1 MSEDKTGLSP
11 AASNTA
17 ASAAPRAA
25 WCFFAAIFLNTL
37 VDLGHKVTIQNT
49 LFKLYSGSWQ
59 VIMTALVNAL
69 ILLPFIV
76 LLTPAGFLSDRYNK
90 LRIMR
95 TTAWGG
101 IAICAG
107 IVLCYYLGWF
117 MPAFALTLLLAIQ
130 SAIYSPAKY
139 GFIKEFFGQ
148 QKLGEVN
155 GIVAALAIVSILA
168 GTLAFSV
175 SFEVLYPTDA
185 QSEADVLRAIAPS
198 GWLLLFGSALETALL
213 YRIPLSALPTPPAD
227 LQNLKSLQTMK
238 SPLQWFAPRQLREDL
253 QPLLDIR
260 AIRLAA
266 IGLSVFWAVGQVM
279 LAAFPAFLKD
289 ELGVDNTILVQ
300 GSIAASG
307 LGIAL
312 GSMYA
317 GRYSRN
323 YIETGLLPLGA
334 AGVAIGLLMLPHVDS
349 TTLAAL
355 LFFVIGFMGGLVI
368 VPLNALIQFFAGD
381 AMLGRTVAASN
392 WLQNVAMLLFLLLT
406 VIFAL
411 LGWSSKAL
419 LQLVAIV
426 AIAGSIYTVWEL
438 PQSLTRFLLGRLAST
453 RYRVKVQGM
462 RHIPP
467 HGGVLLLGNHV
478 SWIDWAIVQI
488 ACPRPVRFVM
498 IESIYKLWYL
508 NWFFKLFG
516 TIPISGGTTSR
527 GALDNVAEALQRG
540 EVVCLFPEGIISR
553 SGHLAEFRRGYEH
566 ACAKVDDSVVI
577 VPFYLRG
584 LWGSHFSRASQRLK
598 RGRTLLARDVV
609 VDFGTPMNKDTP
621 ADVLKRAVVDL
632 SQASWE
638 EYADTLPTLGA
649 HWIDSAKGAGRDV
662 VLLDTLG
669 ARLNGYT
676 ALTGALIMARLFR
689 RDSEQNIGLL
699 LPSSTASVLANFA
712 AALAGKT
719 SVNLNFTA
727 SREAMMS
734 AVMQAEVGT
743 IYTSSRFLDKLKGR
757 GVDLEPL
764 QQQCRFVM
772 LEDFRKETS
781 TAEKILTLASC
792 RLLPAALLKW
802 RYCARQPN
810 TQIATILF
818 SSGSEGLPKGVLLSH
833 RNVVANVK
841 QFAEILNARDD
852 DVVLANLPPF
862 HAFGLTVTHFMPLLE
877 RIPVV
882 CHADPTDVAGSAMA
896 IAEHRVTLL
905 FGTSSFF
912 RLYIRN
918 TKIHPLMLES
928 VRIAVAGAEKL
939 QDDVRREF
947 KLKFNKDILEGYGA
961 TETAPVASCN
971 MPDQISPDDWKVQVG
986 GKVGSVGMP
995 IPGTSFRIVDPDTFE
1010 TLPTG
1015 EAGMILISG
1024 AQVMPQYLK
1033 NDEKTAQVIR
1043 DLDGR
1048 RWYITGDKGY
1058 LDADGF
1064 LFIQDRYSRFA
1075 KIGGEMVGLGTVE
1088 AALKAVVDD
1097 PEFEVVVVNLPDEKK
1112 GEKLVALTTCEFDA
1126 ASLRDQLNA
1135 QGLTP
1140 LAHPALYFRVAEI
1153 PKLGSGKTDFGT
1165 AKKVALELTVQ
1176 SQPGSPDR

>member
-1 MSEDKTGLSP
+1 VR
-11 AASNTA
+11 N
-17 ASAAPRAA
+17 AA
-25 WCFFAAIFLNTL
+25 WCFFVAVFLNAF

-49 LFKLYSGSWQ
+49 IFKLHSGPYQ

-101 IAICAG
+101 VVICAG

-117 MPAFALTLLLAIQ
+117 LPVFALTLLLAIQ
-130 SAIYSPAKY
+130 SALYSPAKY
-139 GFIKEFFGQ
+139 GFIREFFGQ

-175 SFEVLYPTDA
+175 SFEALYPEGA
-185 QSEADVLRAIAPS
+185 QSEAEVLRAIAPS
-198 GWLLLFGSALETALL
+198 GWLLLLGSALEAVLL
-213 YRIPLSALPTPPAD
+213 QRIPLSLLPTPPAG
-227 LQNLKSLQTMK
+227 LPRLQT
-238 SPLQWFAPRQLREDL
+238 PLQWFAPSQLRAN
-253 QPLLDIR
+253 LDPIVRNR

-289 ELGVDNTILVQ
+289 ELRVDNTILVQ

-312 GSMYA
+312 GSVYA

-349 TTLAAL
+349 TALAAL
-355 LFFVIGFMGGLVI
+355 LFFVIGFMGGLFV
-368 VPLNALIQFFAGD
+368 VPLNALIQFFA
-381 AMLGRTVAASN
+381 AEATLGRTVAASN
-392 WLQNVAMLLFLLLT
+392 WLQNVAMLAFLLLT
-406 VIFAL
+406 VAFSL

-419 LQLVAIV
+419 LQLLAFVAV
-426 AIAGSIYTVWEL
+426 VGSAYTIWEL
-438 PQSLTRFLLGRLAST
+438 PQSLTRFLLGRLARS

-462 RHIPP
+462 RHIPA

-498 IESIYKLWYL
+498 LESIYKLWYL

-516 TIPISGGTTSR
+516 TIPLSGGATSR

-540 EVVCLFPEGIISR
+540 EVVCLFPEGVISR
-553 SGHLAEFRRGYEH
+553 SGHLAEFRRGFEH
-566 ACAKVDDSVVI
+566 ACEKVDDSVVI

-584 LWGSHFSRASQRLK
+584 LWGSHFSRASDRLK
-598 RGRTLLARDVV
+598 RRRTLLARDVV
-609 VDFGTPMNKDTP
+609 VDFGAALPKTTQ
-621 ADVLKRAVVDL
+621 ADVLKRAVIDL

-638 EYADTLPTLGA
+638 EYAQTLPTLGA
-649 HWIDSAKGAGRDV
+649 HWISSAKGAGRNIA
-662 VLLDTLG
+662 LLDTLG
-669 ARLNGYT
+669 ARLSGYT
-676 ALTGALIMARLFR
+676 ALTGSLIMARRFR
-689 RDSEQNIGLL
+689 RNSEQNVGIL

-712 AALAGKT
+712 TALAGKT

-727 SREAMMS
+727 SGEAIVS
-734 AVMQAEVGT
+734 AVTQAEVRT
-743 IYTSSRFLDKLKGR
+743 IYTSARFLDKLTGR
-757 GVDLEPL
+757 GVDLAAL
-764 QQQCRFVM
+764 QQQCQFVM

-781 TAEKILTLASC
+781 TAEKALAYACC
-792 RLLPAALLKW
+792 RLLPAALLNW
-802 RYCARQPN
+802 MYCARQPN
-810 TQIATILF
+810 TAIATILF

-833 RNVVANVK
+833 RNLVANVK
-841 QFAEILNARDD
+841 QFAEILNPRDD

-862 HAFGLTVTHFMPLLE
+862 HAFGLTVTHYMPLLE

-918 TKIHPLMLES
+918 TKIHPLMLDS

-986 GKVGSVGMP
+986 GKLGSVGLP
-995 IPGTSFRIVDPDTFE
+995 IPGTSFRIVDPESFA

-1048 RWYITGDKGY
+1048 RWYVTGDKGY

-1075 KIGGEMVGLGTVE
+1075 KIGGEMVGLGKVE
-1088 AALKAVVDD
+1088 AALKAVVED

-1112 GEKLVALTTCEFDA
+1112 GEKLVALVTRELDT
-1126 ASLRDQLNA
+1126 ASLRDALNA

-1140 LAHPALYFRVAEI
+1140 LAHPGQYFHVAEI

-1165 AKKVALELTVQ
+1165 AKKVALELVAN
-1176 SQPGSPDR
+1176 PA